1 MGGKD
6 EMTKASSSLQD
17 LRRGIYVKAK
27 AEPSWRFWG
36 LYVHVCKMETLREA
50 YALARKNNGA
60 SGIDGVTFEVIE
72 AQGVETFL
80 EQIQSELVE
89 RAYVPLRARRQE
101 IPKDGG
107 KVRVLSI
114 PAIRDRVVQGALKLI
129 LEPIFE
135 ADFQPGSYGY
145 RPKRTAHEAVHRVAT
160 AIVQW
165 KTRVID
171 LDLRAYFDTVRHHIL
186 LEKVAR
192 RVNDDEVMRLL
203 KLMLTASGKQ
213 GVPQGGVISP
223 LLSNVYL
230 TEVDRMLERAKDATR
245 NGKYTYVE
253 YVRFADDLVVLID
266 AHPRHAWLLGAVSK
280 RLREEFAKLQVEVN
294 EEKSRTVDLDCAE
307 SFGFLGFDFRR
318 LRSVKKHVWR
328 AHYTP
333 KLKKRTALLRKLKEV
348 FRRYQS
354 QPVDRVVELINPVLR
369 GWVNY
374 FAVGHSSECFS
385 FIKDW
390 VEKKI
395 RRHMGRSRNRRGFGW
410 KRWSRRWL
418 YEELKLF
425 NGYRVRRTAAPK
437 ASPAC

>member
-1 MGGKD
+1 
-6 EMTKASSSLQD
+6 
-17 LRRGIYVKAK
+17 
-27 AEPSWRFWG
+27 
-36 LYVHVCKMETLREA
+36 METLREA

-60 SGIDGVTFEVIE
+60 PGIDGVTFVVIE
-72 AQGVETFL
+72 AQGVEKFL
-80 EQIQSELVE
+80 EQIHDELID
-89 RAYVPLRARRQE
+89 RTYVPLRARRRE

-107 KVRVLSI
+107 KVRALSI

-129 LEPIFE
+129 LEPVFE

-160 AIVQW
+160 AIVQR

-171 LDLRAYFDTVRHHIL
+171 LDLRAYFDTVRHHLL

-192 RVNDDEVMRLL
+192 RINDGEVMRLL

-223 LLSNVYL
+223 LLSNIYL
-230 TEVDRMLERAKDATR
+230 TEMDRMLERAKETTR

-253 YVRFADDLVVLID
+253 YARFADDLVVLID
-266 AHPRHAWLLGAVSK
+266 AHPRNAWLLGAVNK
-280 RLREEFAKLQVEVN
+280 RLREEFAKLQVEIN
-294 EEKSRTVDLDCAE
+294 EEKSRIVDLEHAE

-318 LRSVKKHVWR
+318 LRSMERQVWR

-333 KLKKRTALLRKLKEV
+333 KIKKRTVLLRKLKDV
-348 FRRYQS
+348 FRRFQS
-354 QPVDRVVELINPVLR
+354 QPVDRVIQLINPILR

-385 FIKDW
+385 FIQDW

-395 RRHMGRSRNRRGFGW
+395 RRHMGRSRNRSGFGW
-410 KRWSRRWL
+410 KRWSRRNL
-418 YEELKLF
+418 YEDLKLF
-425 NGYRVRRTAAPK
+425 NGYKVRHWAAPK
-437 ASPAC
+437 ALPAR

>member
-1 MGGKD
+1 
-6 EMTKASSSLQD
+6 MTKASGSLQD

-36 LYVHVCKMETLREA
+36 LYVHVCKVETLREA

-60 SGIDGVTFEVIE
+60 PGIDGVTFEAIE
-72 AQGVETFL
+72 ERGVESFL
-80 EQIQSELVE
+80 EQLQGELVE
-89 RAYVPLRARRQE
+89 RTYRPLRSRRQE

-171 LDLRAYFDTVRHHIL
+171 LDLRAYFDTVQHHLL

-192 RVNDDEVMRLL
+192 RVNDREILHLL

-223 LLSNVYL
+223 LLSNIYL
-230 TEVDRMLERAKDATR
+230 TEVDRMLERAKEATR
-245 NGKYTYVE
+245 HGKYTYVE
-253 YVRFADDLVVLID
+253 YARFADDLVVLID
-266 AHPRHAWLLGAVSK
+266 AHPRHDWLQKAVSQ

-294 EEKSRTVDLDCAE
+294 EEKSRTVDLRDKE
-307 SFGFLGFDFRR
+307 GFGFLGFDFRQ
-318 LRSVKKHVWR
+318 LRSIRTGKWR

-354 QPVDRVVELINPVLR
+354 QPVNRVIELINPVLR

-390 VEKKI
+390 VEKKV
-395 RRHMGRSRNRRGFGW
+395 RRHLARSRNRRGFGW
-410 KRWSRRWL
+410 TRWSRRWL
-418 YEELKLF
+418 YDKLELF
-425 NGYRVRRTAAPK
+425 NGYRIRRGPAPK
-437 ASPAC
+437 ASPA

>member
-1 MGGKD
+1 
-6 EMTKASSSLQD
+6 MTKASSSLQD

-60 SGIDGVTFEVIE
+60 PGIDGVTFEAIE
-72 AQGVETFL
+72 ALGAEAFL
-80 EQIQSELVE
+80 EQIRDELIG
-89 RAYVPLRARRQE
+89 RAYVPLRSRRQE

-145 RPKRTAHEAVHRVAT
+145 RPKRTAHEAVQRVAT

-171 LDLRAYFDTVRHHIL
+171 LDLRAYFDTVRHHLL

-192 RVNDDEVMRLL
+192 RVNDCDVMHLL

-223 LLSNVYL
+223 LLSNIYL
-230 TEVDRMLERAKDATR
+230 TEVDRMLERAKEATR

-253 YVRFADDLVVLID
+253 YARFADDLVVLID

-294 EEKSRTVDLDCAE
+294 EEKSHTVDLDCGE

-318 LRSVKKHVWR
+318 IRSVKKLVWR

-354 QPVDRVVELINPVLR
+354 QPVDRVVQLINPVLR

-385 FIKDW
+385 FVKDW

-395 RRHMGRSRNRRGFGW
+395 RRHMGRSRNRGGFGW

-425 NGYRVRRTAAPK
+425 NGYRVRRPAAPK
-437 ASPAC
+437 ARPA